1 VYIERV
7 ARCWKRGNVKMRE
20 RRRRKEE
27 EEDWNTTEVKTLSR
41 DGLVFGSSGNVLF
54 QGGNFV
60 SRG

>member
-1 VYIERV
+1 
-7 ARCWKRGNVKMRE
+7 MRE